1 MKVDASSICLE
12 TPQNPWRALLYYCI
26 FVSSRAAAILWGRLA
41 TCGRLAIG
49 QMPLTSS
56 TPRLR
61 LAAMRGRLS
70 TTASRRVANPP
81 QDGILPHLRLPAA
94 IFAALALASAGCNRE
109 HKVTVRETVE
119 ETRGATALPVM
130 VNMGDAK
137 QESQLVSGF
146 YGIEANSWRWT
157 AKDFTVSLRP
167 PTGAATQGATL
178 VFALSIP
185 GVVIDKLKSVTLSAS
200 INGTPL
206 APETYAHDGQYDYK
220 REVPSNLLT
229 GNAVRV
235 EFHLDKAMPPAGGD
249 SRELGVVARSVGLES
264 K

>member
-1 MKVDASSICLE
+1 MSNA
-12 TPQNPWRALLYYCI
+12 
-26 FVSSRAAAILWGRLA
+26 
-41 TCGRLAIG
+41 
-49 QMPLTSS
+49 
-56 TPRLR
+56 
-61 LAAMRGRLS
+61 
-70 TTASRRVANPP
+70 
-81 QDGILPHLRLPAA
+81 RLPAA
-94 IFAALALASAGCNRE
+94 IFAALALATAGCNRD
-109 HKVTVRETVE
+109 HKVTVKETVE
-119 ETRGATALPVM
+119 ETRGAAAVPVM

-167 PTGAATQGATL
+167 PTGAAAQGATL

-185 GVVIDKLKSVTLSAS
+185 GVVIDKLKSITLSAS
-200 INGTPL
+200 INGTAL

-220 REVPSNLLT
+220 RDVPSNLLT

-235 EFHLDKAMPPAGGD
+235 EFHLDKVMPPAGAD